1 MYRAKHVFDQFRLL
15 FVVAL
20 GLMLVLIAAA
30 QAGDRSEAEPD
41 EFLQSF
47 GDRAIAVLADS
58 GASDTERRQKLEVLL
73 RDGFSLERISKL
85 ALGRHW
91 RSATDEERRAFAAL
105 FEDYIIDTYDRR
117 LSAYSDQQIVVTGW
131 EAAGK
136 RGAMVASRIEGGSGA
151 PVDIGWRVE
160 PSDDGWRIVDV
171 VVEGVSMLITQRNEF
186 STIIERNG
194 GQVAALIDHL
204 RSAVLVSNG

>member
-1 MYRAKHVFDQFRLL
+1 MYRAHFDRLHFT

-20 GLMLVLIAAA
+20 GLMLVMIAAA
-30 QAGDRSEAEPD
+30 QAGDKSADEPD

-47 GDRAIAVLADS
+47 GDRAIAVLADTD
-58 GASDTERRQKLEVLL
+58 ASDMERRQKLEVLL
-73 RDGFSLERISKL
+73 RDGFSLARISKL

-91 RSATDEERRAFAAL
+91 RSATDEERKAFASL

-117 LSAYSDQQIVVTGW
+117 LSAYSGQQIVVTGW
-131 EAAGK
+131 EPAGK
-136 RGAMVASRIEGGSGA
+136 KGAMVSSRIEGSGA

-160 PSDDGWRIVDV
+160 PADDGWRIVDV

-204 RSAVLVSNG
+204 RSAVTASNT